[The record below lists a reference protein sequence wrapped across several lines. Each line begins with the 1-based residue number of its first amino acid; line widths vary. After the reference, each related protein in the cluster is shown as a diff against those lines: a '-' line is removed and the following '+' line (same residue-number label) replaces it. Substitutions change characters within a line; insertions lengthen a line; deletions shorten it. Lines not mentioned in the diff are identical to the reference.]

1 MFSFYTSK
9 SSFSHLLKVEMGDTN
24 GFITICPEVM
34 YDNFIKSACLKFLS
48 SPRKTGFPFR
58 VVYHLIIIGTGVM
71 PRILMRT
78 ACPPGV
84 CFLNK

>member
-1 MFSFYTSK
+1 MFSFCTSK
-9 SSFSHLLKVEMGDTN
+9 SSFSPLLKGEMGDTN
-24 GFITICPEVM
+24 GFITIRPEIM

-48 SPRKTGFPFR
+48 SPRRTGFPFR

-78 ACPPGV
+78 AWPPV
-84 CFLNK
+84 YAF